1 MPQLWTETIVT
12 QYFWLVAILFG
23 FYFLASTKIIPQIAN
38 TLKIRRELSASNSTT
53 STALSAP
60 IAENFKSSKSL
71 LSSILVLPAQ
81 PVSVS
86 SIEKTNPVTSQLQN
100 SISTIKAEWVKK
112 YSTN

>member
-12 QYFWLVAILFG
+12 QYFWLVAVLFG

-38 TLKIRRELSASNSTT
+38 TLKIRRELSAST
-53 STALSAP
+53 STASTVLSASVS
-60 IAENFKSSKSL
+60 ENFKSSKSL
-71 LSSILVLPAQ
+71 LSSILVLPTPSLEKTQ
-81 PVSVS
+81 PVA
-86 SIEKTNPVTSQLQN
+86 SQLQN